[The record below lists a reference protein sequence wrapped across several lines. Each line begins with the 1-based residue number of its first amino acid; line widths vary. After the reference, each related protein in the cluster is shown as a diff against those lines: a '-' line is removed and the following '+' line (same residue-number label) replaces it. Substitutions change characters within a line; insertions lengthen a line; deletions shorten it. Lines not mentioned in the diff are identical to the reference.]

1 MLGNKIEKVKL
12 QNRKKS
18 LNKFIKRVNILAK
31 FARKKNVSL
40 LIENNV
46 LSKKN
51 YLEFR
56 SNPLLMTSDN
66 EMIKIMKNTP
76 ENVNL
81 LIDVGHLKVT
91 AKTLKFN
98 KEKTLKKVNKWI
110 KGYHLSENNGLE
122 DSNKTFN
129 SKSWFFRNLNSN
141 VDYISVEIYIKNLK
155 LIKSQIKLVKK
166 LLNGRK

>member
-1 MLGNKIEKVKL
+1 MGIEDC
-12 QNRKKS
+12 
-18 LNKFIKRVNILAK
+18 KFC
-31 FARKKNVSL
+31 
-40 LIENNV
+40 
-46 LSKKN
+46 
-51 YLEFR
+51 
-56 SNPLLMTSDN
+56 
-66 EMIKIMKNTP
+66 
-76 ENVNL
+76 
-81 LIDVGHLKVT
+81 H
-91 AKTLKFN
+91 
-98 KEKTLKKVNKWI
+98 KKVNKWI